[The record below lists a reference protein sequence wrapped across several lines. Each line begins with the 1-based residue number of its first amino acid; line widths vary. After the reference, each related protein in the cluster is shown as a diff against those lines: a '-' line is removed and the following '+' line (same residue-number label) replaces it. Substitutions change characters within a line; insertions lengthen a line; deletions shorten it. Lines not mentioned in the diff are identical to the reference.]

1 MGLFDQVAGAVS
13 GMAGGREE
21 GQNPLVSVVLG
32 MITNQQSGGLAGL
45 VQQFQQ
51 KGLGSQMASWIGTGR
66 NMPVSGEQ
74 IAAVLGGDQVTKIA
88 QQLGMSSE
96 QASAGLAGLLPN
108 VIDKLTPNG
117 KLPDQSALSG
127 DLGSIM
133 GKMLSR

>member
-13 GMAGGREE
+13 GMAGDQKD
-21 GQNPLVSVVLG
+21 GQDPLVSVVLG

-66 NMPVSGEQ
+66 NLPVSGEQ
-74 IAAVLGGDQVTKIA
+74 IAGVLGSDQVTKIA

-108 VIDKLTPNG
+108 IIDRLTPNG
-117 KLPDQSALSG
+117 ALPDQSALSG
-127 DLGSIM
+127 DLGSII
-133 GKMLSR
+133 GRMLTR